1 MLPRLRIAR
10 SIYIGIARISVVALL
25 ALVLLAGLIP
35 SGALSASHAC
45 QMDCCAGKPPHE
57 AGACNAFPQSAEKD
71 ETPPQADADEH
82 SSHHDEMQMS
92 GAADET
98 VTGTFTETTVS
109 SGHCQTAKHSSAQ
122 PHTPRRESSKHSS
135 VAAQAFTRPCAPA
148 CAAAVLSLVQLRK
161 PREAATVSIAVR
173 PRPPTLCFRADNSI
187 NPSTSSTELRRRI
200 RPRAPPAMLSNPSA

>member
-1 MLPRLRIAR
+1 MLPGLRIAR

-45 QMDCCAGKPPHE
+45 RMDCCTGKPPHE

-71 ETPPQADADEH
+71 ETTPPQADADEH
-82 SSHHDEMQMS
+82 SSHQDEMQMS
-92 GAADET
+92 GAAAET
-98 VTGTFTETTVS
+98 VTETTVS

-122 PHTPRRESSKHSS
+122 PHTPRRESLKHSS
-135 VAAQAFTRPCAPA
+135 IAAQAFTRPCAPA
-148 CAAAVLSLVQLRK
+148 CAAAVLSLTQLRK

-173 PRPPTLCFRADNSI
+173 PRPPTLCFRADGSI
-187 NPSTSSTELRRRI
+187 DLSTSSTELRRRI
-200 RPRAPPAMLSNPSA
+200 RPRAPPAMPVNHFA